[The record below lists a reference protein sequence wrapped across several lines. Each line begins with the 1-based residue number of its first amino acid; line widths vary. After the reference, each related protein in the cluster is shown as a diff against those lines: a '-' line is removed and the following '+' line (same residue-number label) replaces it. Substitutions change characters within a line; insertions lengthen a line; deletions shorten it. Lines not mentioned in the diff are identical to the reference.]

1 MQTFTIELVSVVA
14 IVSLCCSCGKKE
26 LDRRTAMRL
35 IQGTQAAT
43 PVVINFL
50 AADWGGELRPAYQEL
65 ENAGIIKCHPEGPF
79 RMCVSSNASLIRVVT
94 GGENRLQLSA
104 GTVAPAA
111 VTGVAQMGPDSAT
124 ADVQF
129 SFQAA
134 PLYAQ
139 HQAAFNRLYD
149 ASRSSYLPISE
160 RTQPEARR
168 AVFQRYD
175 DGWRFQGF
183 Q

>member
-1 MQTFTIELVSVVA
+1 MVQTFTIKLVSVVA
-14 IVSLCCSCGKKE
+14 IVSLCYSCGKKE
-26 LDRRTAMRL
+26 LDRQTAMRL

-43 PVVINFL
+43 PVVINFF
-50 AADWGGELRPAYQEL
+50 AYEHEDIRPAYQEL

-79 RMCVSSNASLIRVVT
+79 RVCVSLSPSLVRVVP
-94 GGENRLQLSA
+94 GGEIRLQLSA
-104 GTVAPAA
+104 GTIGPTA
-111 VTGVAQMGPDSAT
+111 VTGVTQTGPNSAT

-139 HQAAFNRLYD
+139 HQAAFSSLYERARLG
-149 ASRSSYLPISE
+149 YLLISE

-175 DGWRFQGF
+175 DGWRLQGF